1 MLLYS
6 DITVCVFFFLVF
18 SLKPSIYHMGIY
30 QGARSIPNQETYR
43 WPNLMTHL
51 FEH

>member
-30 QGARSIPNQETYR
+30 QGAIAYLTRKHIDGPI
-43 WPNLMTHL
+43 
-51 FEH
+51 